1 MEELKEFIETAI
13 ALISKHITEDEMW
26 KDDPILGEFNRGRLA
41 AEKYDIEVLKKVQA
55 MASKL

>member
-26 KDDPILGEFNRGRLA
+26 KEDPILGEFNRGRLA
-41 AEKYDIEVLKKVQA
+41 AEKYDIEVLKKLQA